1 MKRTCTGCVA
11 LVKNVNGLGC
21 TCELR
26 HKIEATKELYGL
38 PVEYKPLEEC
48 EKPKSFKELCKI
60 PRPRRSS

>member
-1 MKRTCTGCVA
+1 MKHTCTGCVA

-48 EKPKSFKELCKI
+48 EKPKSFKKLCEIKL
-60 PRPRRSS
+60 PRRSS